1 MTLPSTP
8 EPEWECPA
16 GCGASY
22 PSREAS
28 KACCQDEDDD
38 LYGTEPYWRSHN

>member
-16 GCGASY
+16 QCGAVY
-22 PSREAS
+22 PSRAAAD
-28 KACCQDEDDD
+28 ACCQDRDDD